1 MGIKEDMKAA
11 VDGLEANTKAIDD
24 AEDSA
29 EAAFIRLADLIAS
42 LKSSATI
49 DPDTITR
56 ITALSEELRTRA
68 AKLGAAVVATPTA

>member
-11 VDGLEANTKAIDD
+11 IDGLEANTAAIDG

-42 LKSSATI
+42 LKDSATI
-49 DPDTITR
+49 DPQTITR
-56 ITALSEELRTRA
+56 ITALSDEIRNRA
-68 AKLGAAVVATPTA
+68 AKLGVAVANTPTA